1 MTAAW
6 GRLLVFEVAVALALA
21 AAWAPFPAM
30 SQEHLVARPSSEQG
44 GNNDRIIDAVQKRF
58 HARVVRVADTQV
70 NGRAALELRLLSDQ
84 RVWTIIV
91 DAQSGQVLS
100 GG

>member
-1 MTAAW
+1 
-6 GRLLVFEVAVALALA
+6 LVSAIAVTCSPAPALAQQRLVDRPA
-21 AAWAPFPAM
+21 AK
-30 SQEHLVARPSSEQG
+30 QG
-44 GNNDRIIDAVQKRF
+44 GNNDRIIDAIQKRY

-84 RVWTIIV
+84 RVWTVIV
-91 DAQSGQVLS
+91 DARSGEVLS

>member
-1 MTAAW
+1 M
-6 GRLLVFEVAVALALA
+6 A
-21 AAWAPFPAM
+21 AACSRWSVVVAGLAWCLAGVAMPAAVPA
-30 SQEHLVARPSSEQG
+30 QEHLVARPSDQQG
-44 GNNDRIIDAVQKRF
+44 GNSDRIIDAVQKRY

-84 RVWTIIV
+84 RVWTIVV
-91 DAQSGQVLS
+91 DAKSGQVLS